1 LSQGTYEFS
10 GSQVFELARLNRAIA
25 ELARPTLSDEWLGSP
40 ERTELIQRMWCRKRQ
55 LLRQAAKNDRWG
67 PEFPVA

>member
-1 LSQGTYEFS
+1 MSQGPYEFS
-10 GSQVFELARLNRAIA
+10 SSDVFELARLNRAI
-25 ELARPTLSDEWLGSP
+25 EQLARPTLSNEWLGSP
-40 ERTELIQRMWCRKRQ
+40 ERTEQIQRMWCRKRQ

>member
-1 LSQGTYEFS
+1 LSQGPYEFS
-10 GSQVFELARLNRAIA
+10 SSDVFELARLNRAI
-25 ELARPTLSDEWLGSP
+25 EQLAKPTLSDEWLTSP
-40 ERTELIQRMWCRKRQ
+40 ERTEQIQRMWCRKRQ